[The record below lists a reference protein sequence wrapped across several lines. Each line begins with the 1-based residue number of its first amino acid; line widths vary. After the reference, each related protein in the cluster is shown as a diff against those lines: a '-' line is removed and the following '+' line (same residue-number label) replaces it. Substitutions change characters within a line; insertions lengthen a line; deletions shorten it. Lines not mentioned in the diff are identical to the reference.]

1 MRDPMQSST
10 EGAPSQ
16 GRSQHTFIPEAKTK
30 AREVSAVHVPSLEV
44 PKGGG
49 AIRGIGETFS
59 SNAAMGTG
67 GMSVPIAVS
76 PGRGGSAPQLAVG
89 YSSGSGNGLFGLGW
103 SMAVPS
109 VRRRTDK
116 QLPTYDDAN
125 DRDTFM
131 VGDEEELVPALRYV
145 PASAVMEAHWEPDTF
160 VDTVNHERRERFRPR
175 VEGAFSRIERVT
187 RTDVTSATPFW
198 RVTSR
203 DNVVSEYGR
212 SNDARVFDPSAP
224 SHVFQWMLERQYDD
238 KGNVVVYTYARE
250 NGDNVAHTALHERHR
265 GDASYAALHPK
276 RVWYGN
282 RAMYAPTRSDATP
295 PALTA
300 SDFLFE
306 VVFDYGDH
314 PGDAPTPAPTASWP
328 ARQDAF
334 SSYRPG
340 FELRTQR
347 LCLRVL
353 MFHRVDDAETAVLV
367 KSTDFSYAPD
377 ATATLLTAVTH
388 RAYVPS
394 ASGYTPDSM
403 PPVEFDYSAATLN
416 DTVRDVEVGALENAP
431 EGLDGDRY
439 RWVDLDMEGLA
450 GLLTEQGGQ
459 WYYKRNLGEAKLG
472 ALEPL
477 PTLPAGASFHASSQA
492 LTDLGGDGGLQ
503 LVFHGEG
510 LQGFFERTQ
519 DGSWEPFQTFVR
531 SLNVD
536 LGDPNVRMLD
546 LDGDGRPEVVM
557 TSDAVFTWYPSKGRD
572 GYDDARTEPQF
583 GDEDR
588 GPKLVFADR
597 KQSIFLAD
605 MSGDGLTDLV
615 RIENGGVCYWPNLG
629 HGRFGAKVSMTDAPV
644 FDSEDMFRTDRI
656 RLADI
661 DGTGTTDLIYLGAY
675 GRHGARLWRNRA
687 GNRFRAPEVI
697 ASVPAL
703 DPLTHVTVVD
713 LLGQGTAC
721 VVWSSSHPSDAPST
735 MRYVDLLGG
744 VKPYLMTKM
753 RNNLGSETELRYESS
768 TKHYLRDRAAGT
780 PWVTRLSFPVQVVA
794 QVVTRDLVTG
804 SSHTVSY
811 RYHHGYFDRVERE
824 FRGFGMVEQT
834 DAEHFEPEV
843 GAGLFGED
851 DTVLLAVPPVIT
863 KTWTHT
869 GAYLDGKRIEAR
881 FRREY
886 WRGDTLANDHQRLP
900 ITVIPE
906 GHTPTGLW
914 FTASPVGYTPTEQRL
929 MVRALRGRTLHTEV
943 FANEGGADS
952 ANPYAVTDANFAMDV
967 VQPARGR
974 HPAVVMV
981 LPGESVSWQY
991 ERDVVD
997 PRVTHSI
1004 PLTVDKYGTV
1014 LAAATVG
1021 YPRRSEAVLPTLST
1035 DEAVAIRSAQ
1045 AKMTVTVATTEVTHV
1060 DTDNSMLRLAVPN
1073 RSSTYE
1079 VTGLAAPSFTGLSV
1093 LTNQPP
1099 DRVALLAKSA
1109 LTPVLALAGTTDDL
1123 AYHETPTSGHLQ
1135 RRLLERTEHT
1145 YYNDALSGALTLGAV
1160 GTRAIP
1166 YETRMAA
1173 FTPAMLDAVFT
1184 SSELLSTIPASDG
1197 TPTGHTWMED
1207 GGYALA
1213 DGIWWARS
1221 GRMTFD
1227 ASHFYLPTAAHDPFG
1242 NVATVEYDETH
1253 HLFATKTTDPVGN
1266 VVEAAYDTRLL
1277 APHTITDPNGNR
1289 THVRFDTLGRV
1300 VDVYVIGKIGQTVGD
1315 VLPTAVGEGVWGQR
1329 IEYSQ
1334 KSWMES
1340 GVPVHARVRVREI
1353 AGDPEARCQE
1363 SVVYSDGFGR
1373 ELVTKMRCESESGS
1387 TAARWIG
1394 TGRTVYNNKGKPVK
1408 KYEPYFCASGDYDPE
1423 GEDLHDHGVT
1433 PVIHY
1438 DPLGRVVRTDLP
1450 DGTFTH
1456 VEFDA
1461 WCETNWDAND
1471 NVEDSAWAAAR
1482 SALAESDP
1490 GRVALGKA
1498 HTHRNTPTITH
1509 ADALGRP
1516 VAMVALP
1523 TSATDATRYVTRV
1536 ELDVQGQQRK
1546 VVDALGRL
1554 VQWSGFDMLGRALW
1568 TRAMDAA
1575 GTQPAADVADAALHG
1590 LLTDATSPMK
1600 VSRSIGDTLGKPLVK
1615 WTERGARFVDEYDA
1629 ARRLTKV
1636 TVTTPTESGTESNVT
1651 EYLLYGEVAPSAAT
1665 HNLRGRVWRVYDGAG
1680 LAESAA
1686 HDYRGQL
1693 IESSRRLRKAHKGT
1707 VDWSAVAS
1715 ASSSTARET
1724 AENDV
1729 LLDERFVT
1737 QTSFDALGRP
1747 VEHTPPRSSDT
1758 SRATTHA
1765 CAVRYGYNVGGLLER
1780 VEVKLGAD
1788 EDSFSVYVD
1797 AITYNARR
1805 QRASI
1810 TYGNGFSTAHTY
1822 DPQTFRLSR
1831 MLTTKAVSGGTR
1843 VAQDLSYTYD
1853 PVGNITQIDD
1863 DAANAAQ
1870 RWDDD
1875 PSTFSA
1881 ETATA
1886 TYKYDAIYRLILA
1899 TGREHPAATLG
1910 SGEGDLLP
1918 DHGRFA
1924 HANDLTGLRGYE
1936 EEYLYDAVGNFRE
1949 IIHRVPSDTTQSWTR
1964 LYSYEGGCN
1973 RLKRTSQPGDTDDRE
1988 DFGTLASV
1996 YPCDEHGNM
2005 LAMPHL
2011 PTMAWN
2017 AYEELVRTKNAGGD
2031 GRIEHHFQYDAQG
2044 QRVRKVVE
2052 HYSEGACTLVEER
2065 IYLGGYEVYRKHAGD
2080 GVEDTVTREVQSL
2093 QVMDGE
2099 QRIAMVDTRT
2109 VKQDTT
2115 DSAPVMLDVADRV
2128 TRVRYQSGNHLGT
2141 AAIEVDENGG
2151 LVSYEEFHP
2160 YGTSAMLY
2168 QRGSDG
2174 DEPKRYRFTGME
2186 CDETGLQYH
2195 SARYYSPWLGRW
2207 VSADPSGL
2215 VDGGNGYSYCR
2226 GSPINR
2232 LDRVGRQT
2240 REELPGGVVSD
2251 ASVDSD
2257 EAGQSA
2263 QASIASPENSRHP
2276 PAAVT
2281 SRQHSSHHRGSSE
2294 IPSRAGLQ
2302 SPTAQFLGGV
2312 AAGGIAGWLPFGAL
2326 LPERLPGTA
2335 MPSREFRLGRAL
2347 SESAMGGAQLIIGVC
2362 GMFGGGG
2369 AAGGGLVLAVPSGGS
2384 SLAFTAAGG
2393 SLAGASAVLAG
2404 QGLSNIFA
2412 GTRDGYTAMTSG
2424 DEDNPPEPPIV
2435 QVNPSRLRY
2444 TQRTAGGEGRADELR
2459 QSMGERGYDPSEPI
2473 DVVQTLQGYT
2483 TVDNTRP
2490 AVAHELGIESIPARV
2505 HAPSDPLPPGDAR
2518 RFGGAS
2524 TWGEAAAYRAS
2535 TQRPPLPRT
2544 GSPNLPRL
2552 PRRGSE

>member
-1 MRDPMQSST
+1 MRDPKQPST

-145 PASAVMEAHWEPDTF
+145 PASAVMAAHWEPDTF

-175 VEGAFSRIERVT
+175 VEGSFSRIERVT
-187 RTDVTSATPFW
+187 RTDVTDAAPFW

-203 DNVVSEYGR
+203 ENVVSEYGR

-224 SHVFQWMLERQYDD
+224 SRVFQWMLERQYDD

-250 NGDNVAHTALHERHR
+250 NGDNVAHTALHECHR
-265 GDASYAALHPK
+265 GDASYGALHPK

-282 RAMYAPTRSDATP
+282 RAMYAPTLSDTTP
-295 PALTA
+295 PTLTA

-314 PGDAPTPAPTASWP
+314 PGDAPTPSPTASWL

-353 MFHRVDDAETAVLV
+353 MFHRIDDAETAVLV

-394 ASGYTPDSM
+394 ASGYTPASM
-403 PPVEFDYSAATLN
+403 PPVEFDYSASTLH
-416 DTVRDVEVGALENAP
+416 DTVRDVEIAALENAP

-477 PTLPAGASFHASSQA
+477 PRVPAGASFHASSQA

-510 LQGFFERTQ
+510 LQGFFERTS
-519 DGSWEPFQTFVR
+519 DGCWEPFQTFVR

-557 TSDAVFTWYPSKGRD
+557 TTDAVFTWYPSKGRD

-687 GNRFRAPEVI
+687 GNRFRTPEVI

-744 VKPYLMTKM
+744 VKPYLLTKV
-753 RNNLGSETELRYESS
+753 RNNLGSETELHYESS
-768 TKHYLRDRAAGT
+768 TKHYLRDRAAGV
-780 PWVTRLSFPVQVVA
+780 PWVTRLSFPVQVIA

-851 DTVLLAVPPVIT
+851 DAVLLSVPPVVT

-869 GAYLDGKRIEAR
+869 GAYLEGKRIESR

-900 ITVIPE
+900 ITVIPD
-906 GHTPTGLW
+906 GH
-914 FTASPVGYTPTEQRL
+914 TPTEQRL

-943 FANEGGADS
+943 FANDGGADS

-967 VQPARGR
+967 VQPAQGR

-1004 PLTVDKYGTV
+1004 PLAVDKYGTV

-1021 YPRRSEAVLPTLST
+1021 YPRRGEAVLPMLSS
-1035 DEAVAIRSAQ
+1035 DEAAAIRAAQ
-1045 AKMTVTVATTEVTHV
+1045 ANMTVTVATTEVTHV
-1060 DTDNSMLRLAVPN
+1060 DTDPSMLRLAVPI

-1099 DRVALLAKSA
+1099 DRVALLSKSA
-1109 LTPVLALAGTTDDL
+1109 IEPVLALAGTTNDL

-1173 FTPAMLDAVFT
+1173 FTPAMLDTIFT
-1184 SSELLSTIPASDG
+1184 SDEVGDTASASNELLATR
-1197 TPTGHTWMED
+1197 
-1207 GGYALA
+1207 GGYVYA
-1213 DGIWWARS
+1213 DGLWWARS
-1221 GRMTFD
+1221 GRMVFD
-1227 ASHFYLPTAAHDPFG
+1227 AEHFYLPTEAHDPFG

-1266 VVEAAYDTRLL
+1266 IVEAAYDTRLL

-1300 VDVYVIGKIGQTVGD
+1300 VEVYVIGKIGESVGD

-1329 IEYSQ
+1329 IEYFES
-1334 KSWMES
+1334 SWMDDT
-1340 GVPVHARVRVREI
+1340 VPVHARVRVREI
-1353 AGDPEARCQE
+1353 AAYADSRCQE

-1373 ELVTKMRCESESGS
+1373 ELVTKMRCESASGS

-1433 PVIHY
+1433 PVLHY

-1471 NVEDSAWAAAR
+1471 NVTGSRWATDRTGTHVTAADAD
-1482 SALAESDP
+1482 ALA
-1490 GRVALGKA
+1490 KA
-1498 HTHRNTPTITH
+1498 ASHASTPTITH

-1575 GTQPAADVADAALHG
+1575 GTQPAADVADTALHG
-1590 LLTDATSPMK
+1590 LLTDATTPMK
-1600 VSRSIGDTLGKPLVK
+1600 VTRSIGDTLGKPLVK
-1615 WTERGARFVDEYDA
+1615 WTERGARFVDEYDV

-1636 TVTTPTESGTESNVT
+1636 TVTTPTESGPATAVT
-1651 EYLLYGEVAPSAAT
+1651 EYLLYGESLGDTTAREK
-1665 HNLRGRVWRVYDGAG
+1665 NLRGCVWRVYDGAG
-1680 LAESAA
+1680 LAESTA

-1693 IESSRRLRKAHKGT
+1693 IESSRRLLKAHKGT
-1707 VDWSAVAS
+1707 VDWSEVA
-1715 ASSSTARET
+1715 AAATDTAREA

-1729 LLDERFVT
+1729 LLGERFVT
-1737 QTSFDALGRP
+1737 QTAFDALGRP

-1765 CAVRYGYNVGGLLER
+1765 RAVRYTYNAGGLLER
-1780 VEVKLGAD
+1780 VEVKLGDATTFD
-1788 EDSFSVYVD
+1788 VYVD
-1797 AITYNARR
+1797 TITYNARR

-1870 RWDDD
+1870 RWDDG

-1881 ETATA
+1881 ETASA
-1886 TYKYDAIYRLILA
+1886 TYTYDAIYRLILA
-1899 TGREHPAATLG
+1899 TGREHPAATLSG
-1910 SGEGDLLP
+1910 SESDLLP

-1936 EEYLYDAVGNFRE
+1936 EEYHYDAVGNFRE
-1949 IIHRVPSDTTQSWTR
+1949 MIHRVPSDTTQSWTR
-1964 LYSYEGGCN
+1964 LYSYEDGCN
-1973 RLKRTSQPGDTDDRE
+1973 RLRRASQPGDTDVRSAFDA
-1988 DFGTLASV
+1988 LANV

-2011 PTMAWN
+2011 TAMDWN
-2017 AYEELVRTKNAGGD
+2017 AYEELVRTDNGGGAG
-2031 GRIEHHFQYDAQG
+2031 RVEHHFQYDAQG
-2044 QRVRKVVE
+2044 QRVRKVVQ
-2052 HYSEGACTLVEER
+2052 HYAEGACTLVEER

-2080 GVEDTVTREVQSL
+2080 GVEGTVTREVQSL

-2099 QRIAMVDTRT
+2099 QRIVTIDTRT

-2115 DSAPVMLDVADRV
+2115 DSAPVTLDAGDRV
-2128 TRVRYQSGNHLGT
+2128 TRVRYQLGNHLGS
-2141 AAIEVDENGG
+2141 AAVEVDESGG

-2168 QRGSDG
+2168 QRGGDG

-2195 SARYYSPWLGRW
+2195 SARYYAPWLGRW
-2207 VSADPSGL
+2207 ASADPMWLIDGPNQYLFCGLDPIKYTDPSGTTPQRRQTL
-2215 VDGGNGYSYCR
+2215 RDINSSAQRR
-2226 GSPINR
+2226 GTELNR
-2232 LDRVGRQT
+2232 LSGQARDTVVRYNNAVQSQAPRPQRTTGADPQSIRTADVSLRDIAENVEHIRSLNDVALRELDVMERSIVQEIRVT
-2240 REELPGGVVSD
+2240 RNSVRPEIVRHNAESNALLPQIREVRANLSAVSAGGEQLNGEVY
-2251 ASVDSD
+2251 
-2257 EAGQSA
+2257 
-2263 QASIASPENSRHP
+2263 ASIAELNITQGAPLPSLPSSNPVPLLLEVDIPEP
-2276 PAAVT
+2276 VIGLGGT
-2281 SRQHSSHHRGSSE
+2281 GSSSNNGNRG
-2294 IPSRAGLQ
+2294 PVSRRVSQFG
-2302 SPTAQFLGGV
+2302 SGFLGVVGMLGTIVGLASIVEQSLRV
-2312 AAGGIAGWLPFGAL
+2312 AQHGIGSLYPRSPDIDIEHAPDGA
-2326 LPERLPGTA
+2326 RFYDIYSG
-2335 MPSREFRLGRAL
+2335 
-2347 SESAMGGAQLIIGVC
+2347 MGGTVVIA
-2362 GMFGGGG
+2362 
-2369 AAGGGLVLAVPSGGS
+2369 PD
-2384 SLAFTAAGG
+2384 
-2393 SLAGASAVLAG
+2393 
-2404 QGLSNIFA
+2404 
-2412 GTRDGYTAMTSG
+2412 GTRNRQWD
-2424 DEDNPPEPPIV
+2424 DDPI
-2435 QVNPSRLRY
+2435 
-2444 TQRTAGGEGRADELR
+2444 
-2459 QSMGERGYDPSEPI
+2459 
-2473 DVVQTLQGYT
+2473 
-2483 TVDNTRP
+2483 
-2490 AVAHELGIESIPARV
+2490 
-2505 HAPSDPLPPGDAR
+2505 
-2518 RFGGAS
+2518 
-2524 TWGEAAAYRAS
+2524 
-2535 TQRPPLPRT
+2535 
-2544 GSPNLPRL
+2544 
-2552 PRRGSE
+2552 